1 MCCNCEAPEVK
12 IMLDVALYDGEDGSR
27 FYPQKAHESDAG
39 YDISSAADGSV
50 YIAPGSRI
58 LIPAG
63 FRMALPIGYEAQ
75 IRSRSGNAFKKGL
88 MVLNSPG
95 TIDANYRGVVGV
107 ILYNTSDKS
116 IEIKRGDKIA
126 QMVIQKLPAINM
138 NVVDSLDETDRGEGG
153 FGSTGVVGNE
163 KEK

>member
-1 MCCNCEAPEVK
+1 MCCNCKAHEVK
-12 IMLDVALYDGEDGSR
+12 IMITATLYEGETNEM
-27 FYPQKAHESDAG
+27 FYPSKAHPSDAG
-39 YDISSAADGSV
+39 YDLSSAAAGKVFID
-50 YIAPGSRI
+50 PGERV

-63 FRMALPIGYEAQ
+63 FKMALPVGYEAQ

-88 MVLNSPG
+88 VVLNSPG

-107 ILYNTSDKS
+107 ILFNTSKES
-116 IEIKRGDKIA
+116 IEINRGDKIA
-126 QMVIQKLPAINM
+126 QMVIQKIPAINM
-138 NVVDSLDETDRGEGG
+138 NMVDSLDETDRGEGG